1 MVSIVLLQSSAEVL
15 QPGRT
20 ICDSAKLLLC
30 ETGEIYGGRRA
41 LIRLLKQELRRE
53 RRSPWLACGVCN
65 LAGVA
70 GVAQGCVWVGKV
82 RVVRRAERTKAY
94 KAVSQPDLAR
104 STASEERSVIR
115 LAKPGEPMSR
125 NRRSLTIETAEEMK
139 KY

>member
-1 MVSIVLLQSSAEVL
+1 MVEDEHSFV
-15 QPGRT
+15 
-20 ICDSAKLLLC
+20 
-30 ETGEIYGGRRA
+30 
-41 LIRLLKQELRRE
+41 LLKQELRRE

-104 STASEERSVIR
+104 STASGERSVIP
-115 LAKPGEPMSR
+115 LAELGEPMSR
-125 NRRSLTIETAEEMK
+125 NHRSFTIETAEEMK